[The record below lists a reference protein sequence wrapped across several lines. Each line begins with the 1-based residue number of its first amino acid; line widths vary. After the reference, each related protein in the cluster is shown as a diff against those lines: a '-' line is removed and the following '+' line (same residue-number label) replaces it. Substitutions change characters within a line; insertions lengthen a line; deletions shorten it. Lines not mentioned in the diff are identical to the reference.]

1 MRLTQVWRTLFD
13 NGPERRFEPIIHE
26 LYIKRYRMW
35 LDRENLATSLTPPPM
50 LLFEELPF
58 EEVKAWVE
66 FEVE

>member
-1 MRLTQVWRTLFD
+1 
-13 NGPERRFEPIIHE
+13 
-26 LYIKRYRMW
+26 MW

-58 EEVKAWVE
+58 GEVKAWVE